1 MFLPLLAL
9 SGRAV
14 ERAQTVFYCELFVW
28 LIRTIRNGSC
38 NVLYATTYACFGCHP
53 LLYRHTF
60 CGIATRVVAPIQ
72 ARSFSNPATSPLS
85 CWRRLRSEEHTSEL
99 QTR

>member
-53 LLYRHTF
+53 LLYLHTF
-60 CGIATRVVAPIQ
+60 CGIATRFV
-72 ARSFSNPATSPLS
+72 SGSTHDLYLNLSNLLLIAS
-85 CWRRLRSEEHTSEL
+85 RRDRKS
-99 QTR
+99 TRLNSSH